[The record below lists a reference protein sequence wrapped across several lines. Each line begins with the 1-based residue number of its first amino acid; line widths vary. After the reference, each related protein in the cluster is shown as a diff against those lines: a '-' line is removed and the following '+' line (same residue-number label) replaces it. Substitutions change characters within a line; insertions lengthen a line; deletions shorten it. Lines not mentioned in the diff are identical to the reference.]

1 MVVTVIF
8 ILGLIVGSFLN
19 VCIYRLPR
27 GESII
32 SPFSY
37 CPHCR
42 KSIPW
47 FYNIP
52 LLSYI
57 FLKGRCHFCKKPISF
72 RYFAVELISASILV
86 FLFNH
91 FGLGSMF
98 IIISLLITSLIVV
111 SFIDLEHELIPDV
124 LTLPG
129 LGLGIVISFIFP
141 HLQGTEAHLL
151 GLWKSAL
158 GVLVGGGVI
167 YAMGIVGK
175 AIFKKESMGG
185 GDVKLLAMIGAF
197 VGWEKVLVT
206 FFVAPLFGSVVGII
220 LKIKE
225 KKEHIPYGP
234 YLSLAAVIS
243 ILWGDKIINR
253 LLMGGF

>member
-1 MVVTVIF
+1 MTGLIVFIF
-8 ILGLIVGSFLN
+8 GSIVGSFLN
-19 VCIYRLPR
+19 VCIYRLPK

-32 SPFSY
+32 SPPSH
-37 CPHCR
+37 CPHC
-42 KSIPW
+42 KKHIPYY
-47 FYNIP
+47 YNIP

-57 FLKGRCHFCKKPISF
+57 YLRGRCRFCRGPISF
-72 RYFAVELISASILV
+72 RYFAVELISALSFL

-91 FGLGSMF
+91 FSLSLIF
-98 IIISLLITSLIVV
+98 IIMSLLVISLIVA

-124 LTLPG
+124 ITLPG
-129 LGLGIVISFIFP
+129 LGIGIIISFILP
-141 HLQGTEAHLL
+141 HLQGTGVHLL
-151 GLWKSAL
+151 ALRKSVL
-158 GVLVGGGVI
+158 GSVVGAGSI
-167 YAMGIVGK
+167 YAIGLLGK

-220 LKIKE
+220 LKLKE

-243 ILWGDKIINR
+243 ILWGDEIIGW
-253 LLMGGF
+253 LLKGGW